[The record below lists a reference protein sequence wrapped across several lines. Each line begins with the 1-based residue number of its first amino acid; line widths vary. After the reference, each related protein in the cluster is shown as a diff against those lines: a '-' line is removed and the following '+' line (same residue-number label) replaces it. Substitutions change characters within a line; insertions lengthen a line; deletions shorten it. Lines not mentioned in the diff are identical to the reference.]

1 MKKVVYAKGEVV
13 FREGDVGSCFYQIE
27 EGTAGVYLHYGEA
40 EQRKLTDMNP
50 GQYFGE
56 MAVIETYPRSTT
68 IAAESELHVIEIAEG
83 DLNAYFTEQPDKIY
97 ALMRQLGDRIRSL
110 TAEYD
115 EVEDFIRGK
124 SEAGAEKQEGFIAK
138 LKKYL
143 ELSALAKKNAG
154 ATQEEVI
161 AQSMPAQGARFGLK
175 IDSSPLVIDR
185 ILSDGDVIHFAGEE
199 IQVLETPGHS
209 PGSLS
214 FYCPDTAVIFTGDA
228 VFQSSIGRTDLPG
241 GSYTVLIDS
250 INTKIMTL
258 PADTVIAP
266 GHGDTTT
273 VGDEKV
279 YNPYLA

>member
-1 MKKVVYAKGEVV
+1 MKISRFTMNPFGMNCYILWSAPGGECIVIDPGMMMESEKDMITSFIDGNNLTLKHLLLTHCHV
-13 FREGDVGSCFYQIE
+13 DHACAARWLA
-27 EGTAGVYLHYGEA
+27 THYGV
-40 EQRKLTDMNP
+40 D
-50 GQYFGE
+50 
-56 MAVIETYPRSTT
+56 V
-68 IAAESELHVIEIAEG
+68 
-83 DLNAYFTEQPDKIY
+83 
-97 ALMRQLGDRIRSL
+97 
-110 TAEYD
+110 
-115 EVEDFIRGK
+115 
-124 SEAGAEKQEGFIAK
+124 EAGA
-138 LKKYL
+138 
-143 ELSALAKKNAG
+143 
-154 ATQEEVI
+154 QEEVI

-241 GSYTVLIDS
+241 GSHTVLIDS

-258 PADTVIAP
+258 PVDTVIAP

-279 YNPYLA
+279 YNPYL